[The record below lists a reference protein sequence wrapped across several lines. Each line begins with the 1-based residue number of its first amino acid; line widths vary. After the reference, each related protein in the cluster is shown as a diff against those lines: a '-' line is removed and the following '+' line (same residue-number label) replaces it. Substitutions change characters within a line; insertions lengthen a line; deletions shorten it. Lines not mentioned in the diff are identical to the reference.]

1 MFTICLTIMTIAAT
15 KSLTSHFFSI
25 LDKGANNY
33 LNAFL
38 AGLHSGLFNFKAKGK
53 ISRVFPEQWLSSCL
67 AVNTQSGLL
76 QWVLEARLI
85 ANVSLEAIRQ
95 NAPEHP
101 DDLSGK
107 LLLGGRKRRPDSWS
121 VHSNKVTLL
130 NIFSSAM
137 SIEDMQE
144 MTVEGEEK
152 CSKQGDYLRW
162 EDIYAMDPQRTS
174 N

>member
-1 MFTICLTIMTIAAT
+1 MTIAAT

-76 QWVLEARLI
+76 QWVLEARLV
-85 ANVSLEAIRQ
+85 ASVSLEAIRQ
-95 NAPEHP
+95 KAPEHP
-101 DDLSGK
+101 DNLSGK